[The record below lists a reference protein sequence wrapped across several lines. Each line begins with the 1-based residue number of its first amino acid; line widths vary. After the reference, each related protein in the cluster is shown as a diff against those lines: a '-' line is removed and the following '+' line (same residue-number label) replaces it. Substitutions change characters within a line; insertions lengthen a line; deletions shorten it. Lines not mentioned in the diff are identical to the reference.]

1 MELALICFSRGPSLG
16 ETRGFFCTQ
25 STEVKLESGCLKPET
40 PEHGEM
46 FVLWSG
52 LLVQFRCKSTDYKL
66 VGAAAV
72 ICRNRTWTQDP
83 PVCVHHHQLEA
94 HLASQ
99 QQQQQFRALI
109 KGRDNCG
116 EARAEPG
123 YNILSECWPGVGGGV
138 TSGSLHVVPTS
149 LYC

>member
-1 MELALICFSRGPSLG
+1 MIDVELCLLCNA
-16 ETRGFFCTQ
+16 
-25 STEVKLESGCLKPET
+25 EVKLESGCLKPET

-52 LLVQFRCKSTDYKL
+52 LLVQFRCKNADYKL

-99 QQQQQFRALI
+99 QQHQQQSVGDNGESTFFFFSKI
-109 KGRDNCG
+109 NGQKGK
-116 EARAEPG
+116 
-123 YNILSECWPGVGGGV
+123 
-138 TSGSLHVVPTS
+138 
-149 LYC
+149 

>member
-1 MELALICFSRGPSLG
+1 MWLCNA
-16 ETRGFFCTQ
+16 
-25 STEVKLESGCLKPET
+25 EVKLESGCLKPET

-52 LLVQFRCKSTDYKL
+52 LLVQFRCKSADYKL

-99 QQQQQFRALI
+99 QQQSVGDNGESTFFFKNKRP
-109 KGRDNCG
+109 KGEIENNLESNEIPQTDVWWPSG
-116 EARAEPG
+116 HIIEAEEEEEGRTNKE
-123 YNILSECWPGVGGGV
+123 
-138 TSGSLHVVPTS
+138 
-149 LYC
+149 

>member
-1 MELALICFSRGPSLG
+1 MIDVELCLLCNA
-16 ETRGFFCTQ
+16 
-25 STEVKLESGCLKPET
+25 EVKLESGCLKPET

-52 LLVQFRCKSTDYKL
+52 LLVQFRCKNDDYKL

-99 QQQQQFRALI
+99 QQHQQQSVGDNGESTFFFFFKNKRP
-109 KGRDNCG
+109 KG
-116 EARAEPG
+116 EIE
-123 YNILSECWPGVGGGV
+123 
-138 TSGSLHVVPTS
+138 
-149 LYC
+149 

>member
-1 MELALICFSRGPSLG
+1 M
-16 ETRGFFCTQ
+16 
-25 STEVKLESGCLKPET
+25 KLESGCLKPET

-52 LLVQFRCKSTDYKL
+52 LLVQFRCKSADYKL

-94 HLASQ
+94 HLAQ
-99 QQQQQFRALI
+99 QQQQQQSVGDNGESTFFSKKNKRP
-109 KGRDNCG
+109 KGEIENQKLGSNQTKFLKPMRW
-116 EARAEPG
+116 
-123 YNILSECWPGVGGGV
+123 S
-138 TSGSLHVVPTS
+138 SGHHIEEEEGRTNKE
-149 LYC
+149 